1 MTNFLHPP
9 ETPRCSKSGAR
20 ANYTPS
26 FSFGLGFSP
35 SFHFGSPMNVLP
47 SFSPQRMFQVSNNL
61 NRILSNDR
69 KDREFSENHKHNNVF
84 NSLTPPQSSK
94 GGRNRFF
101 DSLIASGSY
110 EDKKVEQNERD
121 ATTSDSVSSNEE
133 STEDWSVD
141 HGFYRANKTE
151 LTSICEEA
159 PVPDTASKK
168 SSSAYLSPRRLTLQ
182 QSTPITKK
190 YSSTDCTPSGEVP
203 LSHSRDASLSQD
215 MSAHKDKKRRI
226 SSVTDSS
233 LSSVDSDAE
242 SRKRPNQ
249 NSQIYIDGM
258 NSQEKVWNPDLDST
272 LMEAYLKFRNYKGE
286 NQLDSSVLKITSQ
299 NKILS
304 KMLYEKTGV
313 HRTSKQIASRLFR
326 LTRLKK
332 GNKLKISHDKFSS
345 EEFNNIIQEPLEHL
359 IKPTTK
365 EEDNSDI
372 LGSLLTSSPVADD
385 GKVASR
391 GKSAELTPKQVV
403 ISFVS
408 DNSQN
413 SHVFTSHKS
422 TKFSNLSST
431 QFSKLIPR
439 ALHSDFTQDIIST
452 LISHQIPVMY
462 ASNCLSL
469 SKGGIIS
476 KTPGSDTSPF
486 SISSMNDINRPL
498 NLENGHFNAFI
509 RLNASLG
516 DTYIPDMLQWKCL
529 SKVFNQDKLI
539 LKKAE
544 LINGYFNDED
554 KSFDM
559 HLPFLKDFWSG
570 FLSFLNDGVN
580 ARDALAD
587 ISIIQL
593 LYEGDSINKDSL
605 RGAIVH
611 KFQSNDDHLGTTEVT
626 VLKLTET
633 VKNQQPDDDDNATDV
648 AYSSPRQSSPYTHT
662 IGAKSNPNLKIDV
675 SMANTMQS
683 NGPFSAPIYD
693 AKLVQKY
700 CPNASTPKSDNGSM
714 SSQCQIP
721 PSHQFNKAADNTVH
735 QNITNP
741 ASHPDPFNGM
751 YPSRS
756 SSSLSPLL
764 MQARSVHNGAQVRC
778 NSDDVTAS
786 NMAQQPYNIS
796 RGLSTGNLPNEYF
809 NSRTFSEGFSTST
822 PVKANSYGAIAPVT
836 NALEQAQRPPN
847 YYMAFNGAHMAQMP
861 LSAQGSHFNPQVYG
875 PPITSFPVGVPKG
888 SQDLQ
893 RGNFTGTVPGS
904 VPQPYMAYQQNTNF
918 IPAASQNNVN
928 TGKTSNPTASKSR
941 SDNTD
946 KENVKPKEI
955 KFGPILEYDPSVN
968 FKPSQKTLVSNKGI
982 GIHKFPVNTPVSIYK
997 PKKT

>member
-1 MTNFLHPP
+1 
-9 ETPRCSKSGAR
+9 
-20 ANYTPS
+20 
-26 FSFGLGFSP
+26 
-35 SFHFGSPMNVLP
+35 MNVLP

-69 KDREFSENHKHNNVF
+69 KDREFSENHKHNNIF

-101 DSLIASGSY
+101 DSLIALGSY
-110 EDKKVEQNERD
+110 EHKKVEQNERD

-133 STEDWSVD
+133 SSEEWSGD
-141 HGFYRANKTE
+141 HGLHRTNKTE

-190 YSSTDCTPSGEVP
+190 YSSTDYTPSGEVP
-203 LSHSRDASLSQD
+203 LLHPGDGNLSQD
-215 MSAHKDKKRRI
+215 MLAHKDKKRRI
-226 SSVTDSS
+226 SSATNSS
-233 LSSVDSDAE
+233 FTSVDSDAE
-242 SRKRPNQ
+242 SRKKTNQ
-249 NSQIYIDGM
+249 NSKIYIDGL

-359 IKPTTK
+359 IKRDTTN
-365 EEDNSDI
+365 EDNSNI
-372 LGSLLTSSPVADD
+372 LDSLLSSSPIADD
-385 GKVASR
+385 GKVGSR
-391 GKSAELTPKQVV
+391 GKFAELTPRQIVV
-403 ISFVS
+403 SFIS

-422 TKFSNLSST
+422 TKFSNLSSA
-431 QFSKLIPR
+431 QFTKLIPR
-439 ALHSDFTQDIIST
+439 AMLSDFTQDMMST
-452 LISHQIPVMY
+452 IISHQIPVMY

-469 SKGGIIS
+469 SKSGINA
-476 KTPGSDTSPF
+476 KTPGIDTSPF
-486 SISSMNDINRPL
+486 SISSISNTNRPL

-509 RLNASLG
+509 RLNASVG
-516 DTYIPDMLQWKCL
+516 DICLPDMLQWKCL

-554 KSFDM
+554 NSFDM

-570 FLSFLNDGVN
+570 FLSFLIDGVN
-580 ARDALAD
+580 ARDALAN
-587 ISIIQL
+587 ISIVQM
-593 LYEGDSINKDSL
+593 LYEGDTIDKDSL

-611 KFQSNDDHLGTTEVT
+611 RFQSNDDHLGTTEVT
-626 VLKLTET
+626 VLKLMEPP
-633 VKNQQPDDDDNATDV
+633 KGQQQDDDDNATDI

-675 SMANTMQS
+675 STANNMQS
-683 NGPFSAPIYD
+683 YGPFSAPIYD

-700 CPNASTPKSDNGSM
+700 CPNASTPKSDNGSV
-714 SSQCQIP
+714 SSQYQIP
-721 PSHQFNKAADNTVH
+721 GNDQFQKGADNIMH

-741 ASHPDPFNGM
+741 MSHPDPFNGI

-756 SSSLSPLL
+756 TLSLLPFV
-764 MQARSVHNGAQVRC
+764 MQARSVHSGVQVRC
-778 NSDDVTAS
+778 NSNDATAS
-786 NMAQQPYNIS
+786 NIALQQPYNLS
-796 RGLSTGNLPNEYF
+796 RGLSTGNLPNEYY
-809 NSRTFSEGFSTST
+809 NSRTFLEGFSTST
-822 PVKANSYGAIAPVT
+822 PVKANSYGTITPVA
-836 NALEQAQRPPN
+836 NEPEEVQRQHN
-847 YYMAFNGAHMAQMP
+847 YYMAFNGTNVAQVP

-875 PPITSFPVGVPKG
+875 PPITSFPVGVTKGG

-893 RGNFTGTVPGS
+893 RGNFTGAFPGL
-904 VPQPYMAYQQNTNF
+904 VPQPYMAYQQTTNF
-918 IPAASQNNVN
+918 IPAENRNNVN
-928 TGKTSNPTASKSR
+928 TGRELNPTASKLR
-941 SDNTD
+941 SDNLD

-968 FKPSQKTLVSNKGI
+968 FRPPQRTLVSNKGI